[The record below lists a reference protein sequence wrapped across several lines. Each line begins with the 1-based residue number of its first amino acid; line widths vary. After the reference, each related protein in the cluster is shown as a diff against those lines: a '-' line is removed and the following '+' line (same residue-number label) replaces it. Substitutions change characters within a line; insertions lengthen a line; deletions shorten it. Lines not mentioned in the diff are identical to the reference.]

1 LGDPHD
7 EVASGAGVSLFGL
20 SEMAM
25 AKPAHTYLLKAIV
38 HSNPK
43 VNSLAIGTLS
53 FIGHDAVIAK
63 PLLEVLRD
71 NEDKQ
76 VCYWSE
82 QALMSSRHA

>member
-1 LGDPHD
+1 MGDPHD

-20 SEMAM
+20 GEM
-25 AKPAHTYLLKAIV
+25 AKPAHTDLLKAIV